1 MIRWLRDWGW
11 VVCVAAV
18 ALGVTI
24 MQRLRRQPGP
34 KWKERV
40 QTEVAVLRAAQ
51 DARLVKAE
59 LGAKEAL
66 QHVRDKYAAL
76 RYDMHLDVDRRVKEL
91 AHDPEALA
99 RTLERLSRSRPA
111 RSPQSGEGSW
121 PLL

>member
-11 VVCVAAV
+11 VVCVAVGAF
-18 ALGVTI
+18 GVVLFR
-24 MQRLRRQPGP
+24 RLRRQPGP
-34 KWKERV
+34 RWRERV

-51 DARLVKAE
+51 DARLVEAE
-59 LGAKEAL
+59 LGAREAL

-76 RYDMHLDVDRRVKEL
+76 RHRLVLDMDRRIQEV

-99 RTLERLSRSRPA
+99 KALERVSRNSP
-111 RSPQSGEGSW
+111 SKLPQSGEGRW